1 MQPTETDLLNV
12 QQVADLQGV
21 SRRTALRR
29 IQNGEIPAHK
39 LPGATGAYV
48 VKRSDLA
55 SAS

>member
-1 MQPTETDLLNV
+1 MQETKDDLLNV
-12 QQVADLQGV
+12 QQVADAQGV

-29 IQNGEIPAHK
+29 IQNGDIPSHK

-48 VKRSDLA
+48 VRRSDLA